1 MVTDIQEVYQ
11 EDIGCLEAGDW
22 RERIVTNNT
31 NITPSFNLQ
40 REEGREVT
48 EERAIQQENTLLDQ
62 TNGRAGTV

>member
-40 REEGREVT
+40 REGG
-48 EERAIQQENTLLDQ
+48 ERGNIGESNPKGKKFIRS
-62 TNGRAGTV
+62 N

>member
-40 REEGREVT
+40 RESKVT
-48 EERAIQQENTLLDQ
+48 EDRALQQEIHY
-62 TNGRAGTV
+62 